1 MLLSPHNVAFRALR
15 STAIKVAKSGILCRL
30 ATFVVIFAISALYFL
45 FATPVRRP
53 ERQSQSRIARTV
65 LRSLLSD
72 DFTSTLSSSPHS
84 VTAHVRRRLAFE
96 LRFTGF
102 LVRPHREPLNGP
114 VSSLSQHD
122 RSPPQV

>member
-1 MLLSPHNVAFRALR
+1 MLLSPHNVAFRAVR
-15 STAIKVAKSGILCRL
+15 SRAIKVAKSGILCRL
-30 ATFVVIFAISALYFL
+30 ATFVVIFAIAALYFL

-72 DFTSTLSSSPHS
+72 DFTSTLSSSPHA
-84 VTAHVRRRLAFE
+84 VTAHPSHGLAFE

-102 LVRPHREPLNGP
+102 LLSPDLESFSGL
-114 VSSLSQHD
+114 VSSFSQRD